1 MKIRT
6 IDRTIKV
13 SYFFVS
19 VCLALF
25 VFLTGSLFSQ
35 EGEVQQEQTAPTVQQ
50 PTAPAPTQE
59 VTTPPGGAVQEGEKA
74 GEVEEKKEEG
84 EKKEEKG
91 LFAKLIEAYKLG
103 DWPMHFILLFFIII
117 LAFSIERAIA
127 LYFVYGKNPA
137 KTFDEVKAAF
147 EEGGLDRALE
157 VAKQNSNLPIGA
169 IMYSALRVAKE
180 TNPSNINEEEEI
192 KELVNS
198 AVEEEF
204 LRFVPKIQRRVPLI
218 HIFANT
224 AVLLGL
230 LGAVIG
236 LIEAFAGVGALDP
249 AQRQIYLSKSIAIV
263 MHSTAFGLIA
273 AIVGV
278 ILFAII
284 SSRANNLVATLEEY
298 AVRTGNWVAIMAIHS
313 ARKLNKE
320 QGKSASK

>member
-1 MKIRT
+1 MN
-6 IDRTIKV
+6 DRTMKV
-13 SYFFVS
+13 GYFFVS
-19 VCLALF
+19 VSLVLF

-35 EGEVQQEQTAPTVQQ
+35 EGTVQEEQTAPGVQQ
-50 PTAPAPTQE
+50 PTPTQE
-59 VTTPPGGAVQEGEKA
+59 VTTPPAGAVQEGEKA
-74 GEVEEKKEEG
+74 SAVEEKKEEG

-91 LFAKLIEAYKLG
+91 LFAKLIEAYKVG
-103 DWPMHFILLFFIII
+103 DWPMHFILLFFIVI
-117 LAFSIERAIA
+117 LAFSIERVIT
-127 LYFVYGKNPA
+127 LYFIYGKNPA

-169 IMYSALRVAKE
+169 IMYSALRVVKE
-180 TNPSNINEEEEI
+180 SNPSNINEEEL
-192 KELVNS
+192 KELINS

-273 AIVGV
+273 AIIGV

-284 SSRANNLVATLEEY
+284 SSRANNLVSTLEEY
-298 AVRTGNWVAIMAIHS
+298 AVRTGNWAALMAIHS

-320 QGKSASK
+320 QSKSASK

>member
-1 MKIRT
+1 MGGIKIRKKEMLLLSF
-6 IDRTIKV
+6 ISLVLFLGVFVV
-13 SYFFVS
+13 SS
-19 VCLALF
+19 
-25 VFLTGSLFSQ
+25 FSQ
-35 EGEVQQEQTAPTVQQ
+35 EGAQGPQEATPSLVQQEGTSPEAGQGIAP
-50 PTAPAPTQE
+50 PA
-59 VTTPPGGAVQEGEKA
+59 GAVQKGGKA
-74 GEVEEKKEEG
+74 EAEEEKKEAG

-91 LFAKLIEAYKLG
+91 LIAKLIEAYKVG
-103 DWPMHFILLFFIII
+103 DWPMHFILLFFLVI
-117 LAFSIERAIA
+117 LAFSIERIIAI
-127 LYFVYGKNPA
+127 YFVYGKNPA

-169 IMYSALRVAKE
+169 IMYSALRVVKE
-180 TNPSNINEEEEI
+180 GNPSNINEEEI
-192 KELVNS
+192 KELVSS

-230 LGAVIG
+230 LGAVVG
-236 LIEAFAGVGALDP
+236 LIEAFSGVGAMDP

-273 AIVGV
+273 AITGV

-298 AVRTGNWVAIMAIHS
+298 AVRASNWVALMAIHS

-320 QGKSASK
+320 QSKSASE

>member
-1 MKIRT
+1 M
-6 IDRTIKV
+6 DRTIKV

-35 EGEVQQEQTAPTVQQ
+35 EGEVQQEQ
-50 PTAPAPTQE
+50 TAPAPTQE

-103 DWPMHFILLFFIII
+103 DWPMHFILLFFIVI

-249 AQRQIYLSKSIAIV
+249 AQRQLYLSKSIAIV

>member
-1 MKIRT
+1 MRTRT
-6 IDRTIKV
+6 IKRTIKV
-13 SYFFVS
+13 SYFS
-19 VCLALF
+19 VLVGLALF
-25 VFLTGSLFSQ
+25 VFLADSLFSQ
-35 EGEVQQEQTAPTVQQ
+35 EGAVQQ
-50 PTAPAPTQE
+50 PTPPAFAQVE
-59 VTTPPGGAVQEGEKA
+59 TTPPTVQEGEKA
-74 GEVEEKKEEG
+74 GPVEEKKEEG

-91 LFAKLIEAYKLG
+91 FIAKLIEAYKVG
-103 DWPMHFILLFFIII
+103 DWPMHFILLFFLVI
-117 LAFSIERAIA
+117 LAFSIERVIA

-169 IMYSALRVAKE
+169 IMYSALRVVKE
-180 TNPSNINEEEEI
+180 TNPSNINEEEI

-236 LIEAFAGVGALDP
+236 LIEAFSGVGALDP

-273 AIVGV
+273 AITGV
-278 ILFAII
+278 VLFAII
-284 SSRANNLVATLEEY
+284 SSRANNLVSTLEEY
-298 AVRTGNWVAIMAIHS
+298 AVRAGNWAALMAIHS

-320 QGKSASK
+320 QSKSASK

>member
-1 MKIRT
+1 MGGIKIRKKEMLLLSF
-6 IDRTIKV
+6 ISLVLVFGIFVV
-13 SYFFVS
+13 SS
-19 VCLALF
+19 
-25 VFLTGSLFSQ
+25 FSQ
-35 EGEVQQEQTAPTVQQ
+35 EGAQGPQGATPPVVQQE
-50 PTAPAPTQE
+50 
-59 VTTPPGGAVQEGEKA
+59 VTSPEAKQGITPPAGAVQKGGKA
-74 GEVEEKKEEG
+74 EAGEEKKEAV

-91 LFAKLIEAYKLG
+91 LIAKLIEAYKVG
-103 DWPMHFILLFFIII
+103 DWPMHFILLFFIVI
-117 LAFSIERAIA
+117 LAFSIERIVAI
-127 LYFVYGKNPA
+127 YFVYGKNPA
-137 KTFDEVKAAF
+137 KTFDKVKAAF

-169 IMYSALRVAKE
+169 IMYSALRVVKE
-180 TNPSNINEEEEI
+180 GNPSNINEEEI
-192 KELVNS
+192 KELVSS

-230 LGAVIG
+230 LGAVVG
-236 LIEAFAGVGALDP
+236 LIEAFSGVGAMDP

-273 AIVGV
+273 AITGV

-298 AVRTGNWVAIMAIHS
+298 AVRASNWVALMAIHS

-320 QGKSASK
+320 QSKSASK

>member
-1 MKIRT
+1 MGGIKIRNEMLLLFF
-6 IDRTIKV
+6 ISLVLVLGVFVV
-13 SYFFVS
+13 SS
-19 VCLALF
+19 
-25 VFLTGSLFSQ
+25 FSQ
-35 EGEVQQEQTAPTVQQ
+35 EGAQGPQGATPSVAQQGGTSPEAMQGI
-50 PTAPAPTQE
+50 
-59 VTTPPGGAVQEGEKA
+59 TPPAGAVQGGGEA
-74 GEVEEKKEEG
+74 EAAEEKKETG

-91 LFAKLIEAYKLG
+91 FIAKLIEAYKVG
-103 DWPMHFILLFFIII
+103 DWPMHFILLFFLVI
-117 LAFSIERAIA
+117 LAFSIERIIA

-137 KTFDEVKAAF
+137 KTFDDVKAAF

-169 IMYSALRVAKE
+169 IMYSALRVVKE
-180 TNPSNINEEEEI
+180 GNPSNINEEEI
-192 KELVNS
+192 KELVSS

-273 AIVGV
+273 AITGV

-284 SSRANNLVATLEEY
+284 SSRANNLVSTLEEY
-298 AVRTGNWVAIMAIHS
+298 AVRAGNWAALMAIHS

-320 QGKSASK
+320 QSKSASK

>member
-35 EGEVQQEQTAPTVQQ
+35 EGEVQQEQ
-50 PTAPAPTQE
+50 TAPAPTQE

>member
-35 EGEVQQEQTAPTVQQ
+35 EGEVQQEQTAP
-50 PTAPAPTQE
+50 APTQE

-74 GEVEEKKEEG
+74 GGVEEKKEEG

-273 AIVGV
+273 AITGV

>member
-35 EGEVQQEQTAPTVQQ
+35 EGEVQQEQ
-50 PTAPAPTQE
+50 TAPAPTQE

-103 DWPMHFILLFFIII
+103 DWPMHFILLFFIVI

>member
-1 MKIRT
+1 MGGIKIRKKEMLLLSF
-6 IDRTIKV
+6 ISLVLVFGVFVV
-13 SYFFVS
+13 SS
-19 VCLALF
+19 
-25 VFLTGSLFSQ
+25 FSQ
-35 EGEVQQEQTAPTVQQ
+35 EGAQGPQGATPLVEQQGGASPETMQGI
-50 PTAPAPTQE
+50 
-59 VTTPPGGAVQEGEKA
+59 TPPAGAVQGGGEAEA
-74 GEVEEKKEEG
+74 GEEKKETG

-91 LFAKLIEAYKLG
+91 LIAKLIEAYKVG
-103 DWPMHFILLFFIII
+103 DWPMHFILLFFLVI
-117 LAFSIERAIA
+117 LAFSIERIIA

-137 KTFDEVKAAF
+137 KTFDDVKSAF

-169 IMYSALRVAKE
+169 IMYSALRVVKE
-180 TNPSNINEEEEI
+180 GNPSNINEEEI
-192 KELVNS
+192 KELVSS

-230 LGAVIG
+230 LGAVVG
-236 LIEAFAGVGALDP
+236 LIEAFSGVGAMDP

-273 AIVGV
+273 AITGV

-284 SSRANNLVATLEEY
+284 SSRANNLVSTLEEY
-298 AVRTGNWVAIMAIHS
+298 AVRASNWAALMAIHS
-313 ARKLNKE
+313 ERKLNKE
-320 QGKSASK
+320 RGKSASE

>member
-91 LFAKLIEAYKLG
+91 LFAKLIEAYKIG

-180 TNPSNINEEEEI
+180 TNPSNINEEEI

-273 AIVGV
+273 AITGV